1 MEIKKNEITLDI
13 YIKLKEAV
21 MKWSV
26 ILVLILLYTGCSIKA
41 PEVRVTGE
49 MTALEQEVIGTYNQM
64 KEDTW
69 MIASTRDE
77 QDTTAKVSVS
87 PEKKEVLEAL
97 QNQKFNKD
105 DIDEFKIKEYVGEK
119 NDGMLMIRDL
129 DPFNLDADKEKF
141 VKGLV
146 NQENQDREVIMNRVI
161 ELKSSLKDS
170 NRESILRVFAQMYQ
184 EESIKGTWIQI
195 PDGTWQRK

>member
-1 MEIKKNEITLDI
+1 
-13 YIKLKEAV
+13 
-21 MKWSV
+21 MKWSK

-77 QDTTAKVSVS
+77 KDTTVEVSVS

-105 DIDEFKIKEYVGEK
+105 DIDEFKMKEYVGEK
-119 NDGMLMIRDL
+119 NDGTLMIRDL
-129 DPFNLDADKEKF
+129 KEFQLDTEKKKF
-141 VKGLV
+141 IWELV
-146 NQENQDREVIMNRVI
+146 TQENQDREIIMNRVI
-161 ELKSSLKDS
+161 ELKSTLKDS
-170 NRESILRVFAQMYQ
+170 NRESILRVFSQMYQ
-184 EESIKGTWIQI
+184 EESVKGTWIQT
-195 PDGTWQRK
+195 PDGTWKRK